1 VDDFDDD
8 MDEVIDEFLVESR
21 ENLDRLDQEF
31 LALEQQPDSQE
42 ILASAFR
49 CLHTIKGTAGF
60 FGFSNLQGLTHA
72 AETLMMQLR
81 DGERSLSTEMMTA
94 LLHTVDT
101 VREMVAVIEVERHD
115 RSCGDRGLTAE
126 LTALVEGRAPSAA
139 TGPDPV
145 PPTPDE
151 VDLDDV
157 PGTTAADPH
166 PEVLVASGADP
177 GGPMDHATPATATTD
192 TATPEPTVTAGGA
205 TATPVAESS
214 VRVDVRLLDGLMN
227 LVGELVLARNQI
239 LQYAQAGGDAGF
251 SATTQQLNLIT
262 SELQEG
268 LMKTRM
274 QPIEQ
279 VWSKFPRVVRDLAM
293 DLGKDVRIEMH
304 GKETELDRT
313 LIDAVKDP
321 LTHIVR
327 NAVDHGI
334 ESPDARAATGKPP
347 HGTLRLRAAHEGGQV
362 IIDISDDGA
371 GLDTERLRTKAV
383 ERGLLSVD
391 GAARLDERDVHQ
403 LIFAPGFSTAERV
416 TNVSGRGVGMDVV
429 KTNIERIGGSVEIS
443 STRGH
448 GTTIT
453 VRIPLTLAII
463 PALLVRCG
471 GVRYAIPQV
480 NLVELLRL
488 DAEQHQ
494 SGAAIEEVN
503 GAEVYRLRGK
513 LLPIVHLRSILGLPH
528 HDLGPDGEADA
539 EGSTANR
546 SVVVLQADGRRFGLV
561 VDEVS
566 DTEEIVVKPLGPHL
580 KDIRSFAGTT
590 IMGDGAVALIL
601 DTIGLAVLGN
611 VLAERERSGDDD
623 LDAASDD
630 PTERRG
636 DVQTVIVCAAGDQQ
650 VAVPL
655 ALIDRLEQFESRQ
668 VEHAAGRE
676 VIQYRD
682 RLLSLVDLGR
692 HLSAGTHLTE
702 PAANGLL
709 QVLVHSSGDR
719 LYGLLVSEI
728 LDICDTDLSVGED
741 IDHSGVAFS
750 GVIGRRVT
758 DLVQLQDVIAA
769 YEAAGS
775 PVHAGV

>member
-8 MDEVIDEFLVESR
+8 MDEVVDEFLVESR
-21 ENLDRLDQEF
+21 ENLDRLDREF
-31 LALEQQPDSQE
+31 LALEQQPDSAD
-42 ILASAFR
+42 ILAAAFR

-60 FGFSNLQGLTHA
+60 FGFSNLQELTHA
-72 AETLMMQLR
+72 AETLMMHLR
-81 DGERSLSTEMMTA
+81 DGDLRLSTEMMTA

-101 VREMVAVIEVERHD
+101 VREMVAAIEVQRND
-115 RSCGDRGLTAE
+115 AGCSDRGLTE
-126 LTALVEGRAPSAA
+126 VLTALIERRSVDLGTEADAGPAEPPPAIAPAEPPPTAAAAA
-139 TGPDPV
+139 TTPQE
-145 PPTPDE
+145 PPTRTDE
-151 VDLDDV
+151 
-157 PGTTAADPH
+157 PAA
-166 PEVLVASGADP
+166 ETITGSA
-177 GGPMDHATPATATTD
+177 
-192 TATPEPTVTAGGA
+192 PEPVVEAPAGPPAPVT
-205 TATPVAESS
+205 ESS
-214 VRVDVRLLDGLMN
+214 VRVDVKLLDGLMN

-239 LQYAQAGGDAGF
+239 LQYAAAGTDAGF

-279 VWSKFPRVVRDLAM
+279 VWSKFPRVVRDLATE
-293 DLGKDVRIEMH
+293 LGKDVHIDMQGR
-304 GKETELDRT
+304 ETELDRT

-334 ESPDARAATGKPP
+334 ETPEVRRAAGKPD
-347 HGTLRLRAAHEGGQV
+347 HGTLSLRAAHEGGQV
-362 IIDISDDGA
+362 IIDIADDGA
-371 GLDTERLRTKAV
+371 GLDVERLRSKAV
-383 ERGLLSVD
+383 ERGLLSREAV
-391 GAARLDERDVHQ
+391 ARLDEREVQQ
-403 LIFAPGFSTAERV
+403 LIFAPGFSTAEQV

-429 KTNIERIGGSVEIS
+429 RTNIERIGGSVEIA
-443 STRGH
+443 STAGV

-463 PALLVRCG
+463 PALLVRSSG
-471 GVRYAIPQV
+471 TRYAIPQV

-488 DAEQHQ
+488 DAEAHQ
-494 SGAAIEEVN
+494 SGASIEEVN

-513 LLPIVHLRSILGLPH
+513 LLPIVHLRELLGLPRTE
-528 HDLGPDGEADA
+528 GDGDA
-539 EGSTANR
+539 GNR
-546 SVVVLQADGRRFGLV
+546 SVAVLSADGRRFGLV

-580 KDIRSFAGTT
+580 KDIRAFAGTT

-611 VLAERERSGDDD
+611 VLTDRDHADSDAEADDGDP
-623 LDAASDD
+623 A
-630 PTERRG
+630 ERRG

-650 VAVPL
+650 VAMPL
-655 ALIDRLEQFESRQ
+655 ALVDRLEQFDAGQ

-676 VIQYRD
+676 VIQYRG
-682 RLLSLVDLGR
+682 RLLSLVDVGR
-692 HLSAGTHLTE
+692 WLSGGTRVTE
-702 PAANGLL
+702 PAGNGLL
-709 QVLVHSSGDR
+709 QVLVHGSGDR
-719 LYGLLVSEI
+719 LYGLVVSEI

-741 IDHSGVAFS
+741 IDRAGVAYS

-758 DLVQLQDVIAA
+758 DLVQLDDIIAA
-769 YEAAGS
+769 YEATGTPATAA
-775 PVHAGV
+775 V